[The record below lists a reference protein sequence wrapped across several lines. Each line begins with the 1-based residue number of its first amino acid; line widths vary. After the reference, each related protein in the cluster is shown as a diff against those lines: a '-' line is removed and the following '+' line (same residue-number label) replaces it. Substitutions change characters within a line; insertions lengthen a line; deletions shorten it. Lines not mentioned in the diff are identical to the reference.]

1 MEKTILLNGIK
12 AKDFLD
18 LMLDG
23 DREITSEG
31 RLQEMFGN
39 FFKHCT
45 NNVWPASSKYPGTR
59 SANDGRFKIILDN
72 NIEIY
77 MLQECKLHT
86 RDLNKALCQICVYY
100 NMETK
105 EMQEKIKY
113 FILVTPFTFDIIP
126 VESLRPALI
135 KIAELMNTVNITPCK
150 AYEDPM
156 IYSSVIFEWKPNN
169 AVHFDWRKLDDMG
182 VIIKTLIDKATK
194 DAIKEIENGNNNR
207 RIA

>member
-12 AKDFLD
+12 AKEFLD
-18 LMLDG
+18 LILDG

-31 RLQEMFGN
+31 RLQEMFGD
-39 FFKHCT
+39 FYKHCT
-45 NNVWPASSKYPGTR
+45 NNIWSASSKYPGTR

-113 FILVTPFTFDIIP
+113 FILITPSTFDIIS

-135 KIAELMNTVNITPCK
+135 KIAKLMNDVSITPCK
-150 AYEDPM
+150 AYENP
-156 IYSSVIFEWKPNN
+156 IVYSAVVFESEPD
-169 AVHFDWRKLDDMG
+169 AIHFDWRKLDDMG
-182 VIIKTLIDKATK
+182 VIIETLIDKATK

>member
-1 MEKTILLNGIK
+1 MEKTILLKGIG
-12 AKDFLD
+12 AKEFLD
-18 LMLDG
+18 LILDG
-23 DREITSEG
+23 NEEITSEG
-31 RLQEMFGN
+31 RLQEMFGD
-39 FFKHCT
+39 FYKHCT
-45 NNVWPASSKYPGTR
+45 NNIWSASSNYPGTR

-77 MLQECKLHT
+77 ILQECKLHT

-113 FILVTPFTFDIIP
+113 FILITPSTFDIIP

-150 AYEDPM
+150 AYDDP
-156 IYSSVIFEWKPNN
+156 IVYSSVVLFEWESN
-169 AVHFDWRKLDDMG
+169 AKHFDWRELDDMG